1 MYRLVTKYRI
11 FGLRHEHDTTNHT
24 NHMVLKPVS
33 AAPQEF
39 ETEQTATDWALANH
53 DDMLHHPDFVVMPV
67 HHMVL
72 TWRPEDE
79 PPIK

>member
-11 FGLRHEHDTTNHT
+11 LGLRHEHDAANHI
-24 NHMVLKPVS
+24 NQMVLKPVS

-39 ETEQTATDWALANH
+39 ETEKAATDWAIANH
-53 DDMLHHPDFVVMPV
+53 DDMLHHPSFVVMPV

-72 TWRPEDE
+72 TWRPEDT
-79 PPIK
+79 PL